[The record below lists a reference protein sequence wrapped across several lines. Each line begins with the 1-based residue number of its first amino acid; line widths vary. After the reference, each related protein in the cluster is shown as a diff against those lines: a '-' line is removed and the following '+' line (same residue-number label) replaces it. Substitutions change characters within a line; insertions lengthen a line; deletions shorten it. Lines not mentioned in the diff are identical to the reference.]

1 LTGHVLSRQGFA
13 FFRRPA
19 VWRGYFMRNMFLR
32 RWLIVLA
39 ALTGAGFPANAQSF
53 AEGSFDSAIP
63 TLTATVGHAPGS
75 RITSPDQTYAYL
87 KALAEAAP
95 DRAQLVQYA
104 VSWEG
109 RPLYYLVLS
118 APGNIARLEAIRADM
133 ANIAAGRAGN
143 GSALPV
149 TWLAYGVHGNEI
161 SSTDA
166 ALMTAY
172 HLLAAQGDER
182 AAKVMANTIVVI
194 DPMQNPD
201 GRARFVNNFLAA
213 TGIAPDADRQAAEHD
228 EPWPSGRVNHYM
240 FDLNR
245 DWFTLS
251 QPETRGKVAAI
262 RQWNPVVVV
271 DLHEMGGD
279 ETYFFSPAAQP
290 FSPNLTPAQIR
301 AYELIGRYNAAA
313 FDARGEPYFTREVY
327 DLFYPGYGD
336 TWNAHQGAIGS
347 TYEQGSARGLVFARR
362 DGTELTYADGV
373 TNHFTASL
381 ATAAAVADNP
391 QKFLSDFAAY
401 RASNATG
408 AAGRGTYVIDL
419 GKRRWNAER
428 LGRRLAAQGITVLRR
443 EGSAIVCGK
452 SYPSGYLAVPQAQPA
467 ARLIR
472 SLLDRDTPLPPDFL
486 AEQERRRS
494 VDLPHEL
501 YDVTAWSVGPMAGV
515 DVSLCNTAVSGDPM
529 SAEAPITAKAE
540 GSGAFAIAVP
550 WTDSGQARL
559 VTLALREGIDGRV
572 TDKAF
577 TTAGREFPRGTVV
590 FPAGSNSPEKMA
602 RLVTLASEVGAHT
615 VALDSGWVDS
625 GPNLGSERF
634 VRLTL
639 PRVAVAW
646 DDGVSQLSA
655 GALRFVLEQRIG
667 LPVTP
672 IRTSRLARADLSDYD
687 VLLVPEGDPSGV
699 LGDGG
704 QRAVRSFVQR
714 GGVLVAI
721 GESLESF
728 SGGDNPLL
736 AVKREAA
743 LGREPA
749 EGGDAKGALAEAV
762 AITNDAEYREAIK
775 DQQALPDTL
784 PGALLNVVGEPDHFL
799 SAGYDDGAVVLATG
813 TQIFTPLDRAKGI
826 NVLRFAAP
834 GNLIASG
841 YVWDENR
848 KQLAY
853 KPYLVAQPQGRGLV
867 IGFAHDPSTRAYLE
881 GLDLLIANAVLVA
894 PSRVR

>member
-1 LTGHVLSRQGFA
+1 
-13 FFRRPA
+13 
-19 VWRGYFMRNMFLR
+19 MRNTIRGLGR
-32 RWLIVLA
+32 SWCLLLLA
-39 ALTGAGFPANAQSF
+39 MTGIAAPAAAQSF
-53 AEGSFDSAIP
+53 AQGDFDAGIP
-63 TLTATVGHAPGS
+63 TLTATVGHAPGA

-87 KALAEAAP
+87 KALADAAP
-95 DRAQLVQYA
+95 DRARLVQYA
-104 VSWEG
+104 TSWEG

-118 APGNIARLEAIRADM
+118 APANMAKLEAIRADM
-133 ANIAAGRAGN
+133 AAIAAGRTGN

-172 HLLAAQGDER
+172 HLLAVKGDAQ
-182 AAKVMANTIVVI
+182 AAKIMAETIVVI

-213 TGIAPDADRQAAEHD
+213 TGIVPDADRQAAEHD

-262 RQWNPVVVV
+262 REWNPVVVV

-313 FDARGEPYFTREVY
+313 FDARGEPYFTCEVF

-347 TYEQGSARGLVFARR
+347 TYEQASSRGLVWKRR
-362 DGTELTYADGV
+362 DGTELTYADTV
-373 TNHFTASL
+373 ANHFTASI

-391 QKFLSDFAAY
+391 QRFLSDFAAY
-401 RASNATG
+401 RAGNAAG
-408 AAGRGTYVIDL
+408 AAGKGTYVIDL

-443 EGSAIVCGK
+443 EGSATVCGK
-452 SYPSGYLAVPQAQPA
+452 SYPAGYLAVPQAQPA

-501 YDVTAWSVGPMAGV
+501 YDVTAWAVGPMAGV
-515 DVSLCNTAVSGDPM
+515 DVALCSGAASGDTL
-529 SAEAPITAKAE
+529 AADAPIAAKAE
-540 GSGAFAIAVP
+540 GSGTFAIAVP

-577 TTAGREFPRGTVV
+577 STGGRSFPRGTVV
-590 FPAGSNSPEKMA
+590 FAAGSNSPEKLA
-602 RLVTLASEVGAHT
+602 RLAELAREIGAST
-615 VALDSGWVDS
+615 VAMDSGWVDS
-625 GPNLGSERF
+625 GPNLGSEHF

-646 DDGVSQLSA
+646 DDGISQLSA
-655 GALRFVLEQRIG
+655 GALRYVLEQRIG

-672 IRTSRLARADLSDYD
+672 IRTARLARADLSDYD
-687 VLLVPEGDPSGV
+687 VVLVPEGDPSSV
-699 LGDGG
+699 LGEGG
-704 QRAVRSFVQR
+704 QRALRSFVQR

-721 GESLESF
+721 GDSLETF

-743 LGREPA
+743 LGREPG
-749 EGGDAKGALAEAV
+749 EDKDDKGSLAEAV
-762 AITNDAEYREAIK
+762 AIANDAEYREAIK
-775 DQQALPDTL
+775 DQAALPDTL
-784 PGALLNVVGEPDHFL
+784 PGALLNVVGEADHFL

-813 TQIFTPLDRAKGI
+813 TQIFTPLGRDKGV
-826 NVLRFAAP
+826 NVMRFAAP

-848 KQLAY
+848 RQMAY
-853 KPYLVAQPQGRGLV
+853 KPYLMAQQQGRGLV
-867 IGFAHDPSTRAYLE
+867 IGFAHDPSTRAFLE
-881 GLDLLIANAVLVA
+881 GLDLMIANAVLVA
-894 PSRVR
+894 PARVR

>member
-1 LTGHVLSRQGFA
+1 
-13 FFRRPA
+13 
-19 VWRGYFMRNMFLR
+19 MRNMVRGWCLM
-32 RWLIVLA
+32 VLA
-39 ALTGAGFPANAQSF
+39 AVAGAGQPAAGQSF
-53 AEGSFDSAIP
+53 IEGQFDPAIP
-63 TLTATVGHAPGS
+63 TLTATVGHAPGT
-75 RITSPDQTYAYL
+75 RITSPDQTYAYI

-95 DRAQLVQYA
+95 DRVRLVQYA
-104 VSWEG
+104 TSWEG
-109 RPLYYLVLS
+109 RPLYYLVMS
-118 APGNIARLEAIRADM
+118 APQNMARLDAIRADM
-133 ANIAAGRAGN
+133 ANIAAGRPGN
-143 GSALPV
+143 GTAMPV

-172 HLLAAQGDER
+172 HLLAAKGDDR
-182 AAKVMANTIVVI
+182 AAKIMAQTIVVI

-201 GRARFVNNFLAA
+201 GRARFVNNFLAS
-213 TGIAPDADRQAAEHD
+213 TGIAPAADRQAAEHD

-262 RQWNPVVVV
+262 REWNPVVVI

-347 TYEQGSARGLVFARR
+347 TYEQGSARGLVWKRR

-373 TNHFTASL
+373 ANHFTASL

-401 RASNATG
+401 RSANAG
-408 AAGRGTYVIDL
+408 GGAGRGTYVIDL
-419 GKRRWNAER
+419 AKRRWHAER
-428 LGRRLAAQGITVLRR
+428 LGRRLAEQGITVLRR
-443 EGSAIVCGK
+443 DGSATICGK
-452 SYPSGYLAVPQAQPA
+452 SYPAGYLAVPQAQPA

-515 DVSLCNTAVSGDPM
+515 DVQLCNAAASGEPLR
-529 SAEAPITAKAE
+529 AEAPIAPKAE
-540 GSGAFAIAVP
+540 GSGSFAVAVP
-550 WTDSGQARL
+550 WTDGGQARL
-559 VTLALREGIDGRV
+559 VTLALREGIEGRV

-577 TTAGREFPRGTVV
+577 TAAGRAYPRGTVV
-590 FPAGSNSPEKMA
+590 FPAGSNTPEKMA
-602 RLVTLASEVGAHT
+602 RLAALAREVGAHT
-615 VALDSGWVDS
+615 VALESGWVES

-646 DDGVSQLSA
+646 DDGISQLSA
-655 GALRFVLEQRIG
+655 GSLRYVLEQRIG

-687 VLLVPEGDPSGV
+687 VVLVPEGDPSGV
-699 LGDGG
+699 LGEGG
-704 QRAVRSFVQR
+704 QRNLREFVRR

-721 GESLESF
+721 GDSLETF

-743 LGREPA
+743 LGRDPA
-749 EGGDAKGALAEAV
+749 EAGDEGKGALAEAV
-762 AITNDAEYREAIK
+762 EIVSDAEYRDAIK
-775 DQQALPDTL
+775 DQAALPDTL

-813 TQIFTPLDRAKGI
+813 TQIFTPLGRDKGV

-834 GNLIASG
+834 AGLIASG

-848 KQLAY
+848 RQLAY
-853 KPYLVAQPQGRGLV
+853 KPYLMAQPQGRGLV

-881 GLDLLIANAVLVA
+881 GLDLMIANAVLVA